1 MKNKAL
7 LTCLCILLAEL
18 LVALVL
24 WFLGFR
30 ITYAPTLENSWDA
43 ISACAGWAGA
53 IFSLIAILV
62 AIQIPKKIA
71 DRQDRVALLEK
82 RIQTY
87 AAIQDLCGCAAQ
99 IENATSDEQVLTSF
113 KLHLGNEHSLETTHN
128 GTSLVYKIRQIET
141 LIIFGDFLF
150 SEYDVKLLQDMTME
164 AIRLLFAALES
175 EKKKTATQLTAK
187 VAEHK
192 TKLCEIYHKV
202 HPRYIDGME
211 SQLYLV
217 NRK

>member
-71 DRQDRVALLEK
+71 EQQNRITLFEKRHAFYYTFCRCISFCEGLDSVQTKDAVRMMFYTMLSDDHTSRSLTEINERITPLEIKIGSILSQGEYLFDCEKTSLLEPLAMGIVNMLHTK
-82 RIQTY
+82 TPEAFSACRNSLKDVG
-87 AAIQDLCGCAAQ
+87 A
-99 IENATSDEQVLTSF
+99 NAKEQLTHRF
-113 KLHLGNEHSLETTHN
+113 E
-128 GTSLVYKIRQIET
+128 
-141 LIIFGDFLF
+141 
-150 SEYDVKLLQDMTME
+150 
-164 AIRLLFAALES
+164 AAL
-175 EKKKTATQLTAK
+175 
-187 VAEHK
+187 
-192 TKLCEIYHKV
+192 KLNK
-202 HPRYIDGME
+202 
-211 SQLYLV
+211 
-217 NRK
+217 

>member
-71 DRQDRVALLEK
+71 EQQNRITLFEK
-82 RIQTY
+82 RHAFYYT
-87 AAIQDLCGCAAQ
+87 
-99 IENATSDEQVLTSF
+99 F
-113 KLHLGNEHSLETTHN
+113 
-128 GTSLVYKIRQIET
+128 
-141 LIIFGDFLF
+141 
-150 SEYDVKLLQDMTME
+150 
-164 AIRLLFAALES
+164 
-175 EKKKTATQLTAK
+175 
-187 VAEHK
+187 
-192 TKLCEIYHKV
+192 
-202 HPRYIDGME
+202 
-211 SQLYLV
+211 
-217 NRK
+217 